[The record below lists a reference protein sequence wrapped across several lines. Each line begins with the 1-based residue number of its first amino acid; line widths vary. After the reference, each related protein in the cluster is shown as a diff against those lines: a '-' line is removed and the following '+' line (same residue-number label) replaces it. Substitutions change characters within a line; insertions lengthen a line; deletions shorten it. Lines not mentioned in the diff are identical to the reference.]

1 MAANAKD
8 GNVAELSEVQFTF
21 KPSAVELSASEEER
35 LRTLGLERRSGVP
48 GLYLL
53 RALDKAHGIVYPVE
67 PVEEIKLEGEL
78 KVKAER
84 LRDELA
90 AHLKEKGTEGLP
102 KDLCTETYGKVDLMG
117 AWLSGADLRL
127 AQLQKAGLYKAQLQK
142 AILNRA
148 QLQKADLR
156 NAQLQERYG
165 FDGMALHAS
174 LLRLVVDGVA
184 FEFEAPLPASWSA
197 LGALDGS

>member
-1 MAANAKD
+1 MFFSMASNAKD
-8 GNVAELSEVQFTF
+8 GDAGKLSEAKFTVT
-21 KPSAVELSASEEER
+21 PSAVELSASEEER

-67 PVEEIKLEGEL
+67 PAEEIKLEGEL

-102 KDLCTETYGKVDLMG
+102 KSVSRISQMNGKPDLMG
-117 AWLSGADLRL
+117 AWLSGADLSE
-127 AQLQKAGLYKAQLQK
+127 AQLQEANLTKAQLQN
-142 AILNRA
+142 ANLSHA
-148 QLQKADLR
+148 QLQTATIVQANLKGTTLT
-156 NAQLQERYG
+156 
-165 FDGMALHAS
+165 
-174 LLRLVVDGVA
+174 
-184 FEFEAPLPASWSA
+184 APNRRAIARATRQRRRGRSRSRRPSRRR
-197 LGALDGS
+197 

>member
-1 MAANAKD
+1 MASDAID
-8 GNVAELSEVQFTF
+8 GDVAELSEVKFTF

-53 RALDKAHGIVYPVE
+53 RALDEAYGIDMPVE
-67 PVEEIKLEGEL
+67 PAEEIKLEGEL

-102 KDLCTETYGKVDLMG
+102 KLWNGKFDLMG
-117 AWLSGADLRL
+117 AWLSGADLRW
-127 AQLQKAGLYKAQLQK
+127 AQLQNADLSKAQLQE
-142 AILNRA
+142 ANLS
-148 QLQKADLR
+148 
-156 NAQLQERYG
+156 NAQLQRRMG
-165 FDGMALHAS
+165 SPAVSAQ
-174 LLRLVVDGVA
+174 RRPLVA
-184 FEFEAPLPASWSA
+184 APPPRPPRE
-197 LGALDGS
+197 